1 MPWAT
6 PGSLDRT
13 AARGYLPG
21 DKAHY
26 LYHLPG
32 RYIALAGYCVPELAP
47 LYAGEA
53 GINGVDAVRSRD
65 GKRWVADP
73 EPAIVRIQRRGGRI
87 IPHEVDAADGHA
99 SYLVPVPGTGTFCH
113 RLQQLVPGLPPQGAE
128 PDAMAGWL
136 MSLVERGVLEGPHPV
151 EVKASTKSAPWS
163 SRSEA
168 DMGRRKYNQGRL
180 DDYSGADM
188 VDPKTRRQ
196 ALDDYIGRTGWK
208 MTQVQRSEMVNAACA
223 MADKQ
228 IATHRP
234 SRPSAKTRAGLRVPL
249 PDSLPRVR
257 ARRPSP

>member
-1 MPWAT
+1 MARAKSSSTSTTPPQPAPAPTAAPAMPWAT

-151 EVKASTKSAPWS
+151 EVKAVGA
-163 SRSEA
+163 
-168 DMGRRKYNQGRL
+168 RL
-180 DDYSGADM
+180 
-188 VDPKTRRQ
+188 Q
-196 ALDDYIGRTGWK
+196 ALADAHKNSSTSAREAMQAAWQLYQERALVE
-208 MTQVQRSEMVNAACA
+208 QV
-223 MADKQ
+223 
-228 IATHRP
+228 
-234 SRPSAKTRAGLRVPL
+234 GG
-249 PDSLPRVR
+249 
-257 ARRPSP
+257 